1 MSTHDLNIPGG
12 VATSN
17 IKQTDPIAA
26 LQASSTLPKDRLESS
41 VHSNDLNM
49 ENGIIILDSYP
60 ASITLQTTSTLSQ
73 NDLAGQVKEASSD
86 KVDEPS
92 SVLSQ
97 VPTMQ
102 SDTLLLV
109 PASRQPLLSDGRV
122 FLNAE
127 ESISFE
133 ELKHVTKPSTTTA
146 IKALTANNSE
156 YKAHKSLKDL
166 VDSFEK
172 LRLELNDLAEEQA
185 ERSIQS
191 RVLDEKR
198 ILIDKF
204 DNLSVVFDEINK
216 NTKKNNDLI
225 QKINDELGVNYPLQ
239 ELRVFSI
246 SDTDEHILEFTAT
259 LREHAAAKKE
269 KLKREL
275 EATKL
280 EISMVLGIPT
290 TTASSPSNIKPA
302 QSKNGTADVA
312 RILED
317 NASLQIKLDAAQ
329 KAQAQAETALEQY
342 KACLFQSN
350 SSIAA
355 LKQES
360 ERIEANLPYYKVT
373 AQFSSRVRHGFH
385 HSGRRIHQG
394 GVIREIEGRGPASKE
409 VIDVR
414 NETCHTGDIATDFAL
429 FMVDPNRTGWNIGG
443 ERYNDF
449 LKSYRITPEE
459 CKTIFLFSKGY
470 PPSIL
475 LEPLNMHAT
484 MYRCYFKTIYRCNSK
499 NDKDFESSFERL
511 FLHYKRLLST
521 NGISLWT
528 DRHRSLLNHLNAD
541 KQAKADRK
549 LMEEIVRDTV
559 AHQKAQHVVRA

>member
-1 MSTHDLNIPGG
+1 MGDGT
-12 VATSN
+12 
-17 IKQTDPIAA
+17 
-26 LQASSTLPKDRLESS
+26 
-41 VHSNDLNM
+41 
-49 ENGIIILDSYP
+49 IIFDTYP
-60 ASITLQTTSTLSQ
+60 ASITLQTMSTLSQ
-73 NDLAGQVKEASSD
+73 NDLAGQVEEASSG

-102 SDTLLLV
+102 SDTLPLV
-109 PASRQPLLSDGRV
+109 SASRQPHLSDNEV

-127 ESISFE
+127 ESISSE
-133 ELKHVTKPSTTTA
+133 ELKHVTKPLTSTA
-146 IKALTANNSE
+146 IEALTANSSE
-156 YKAHKSLKDL
+156 DKDHKSLKDL
-166 VDSFEK
+166 VESFEK
-172 LRLELNDLAEEQA
+172 LRLELIDLSEERV

-191 RVLDEKR
+191 SVLDEKR

-204 DNLSVVFDEINK
+204 DNLSFVFHEVNENI
-216 NTKKNNDLI
+216 KKNNDLI

-239 ELRVFSI
+239 ELRVFSM
-246 SDTDEHILEFTAT
+246 SDTDEHIVKFTAS
-259 LREHAAAKKE
+259 LREQAAAKKE
-269 KLKREL
+269 QLRKEF
-275 EATKL
+275 EAVKL

-290 TTASSPSNIKPA
+290 INTSSPSNIKPA
-302 QSKNGTADVA
+302 QSKNDTTDVVA

-329 KAQAQAETALEQY
+329 KAQARAEAALEQY
-342 KACLFQSN
+342 KACPPQSN
-350 SSIAA
+350 STTTA

-360 ERIEANLPYYKVT
+360 ERIEASLPFYRVT

-385 HSGRRIHQG
+385 HSGRRIHHG

-409 VIDVR
+409 VIDLR
-414 NETCHTGDIATDFAL
+414 NETCHKGDIAIDFAL
-429 FMVDPNRTGWNIGG
+429 FMVDPNRTGWNVGG

-499 NDKDFESSFERL
+499 NDKEFEASFERL
-511 FLHYKRLLST
+511 LLHYRRLLST

-528 DRHRSLLNHLNAD
+528 DRHRSLVNHLTAD
-541 KQAKADRK
+541 KQAKADQK
-549 LMEEIVRDTV
+549 MMEEIVRDTI
-559 AHQKAQHVVRA
+559 AHEKAQHVVRA